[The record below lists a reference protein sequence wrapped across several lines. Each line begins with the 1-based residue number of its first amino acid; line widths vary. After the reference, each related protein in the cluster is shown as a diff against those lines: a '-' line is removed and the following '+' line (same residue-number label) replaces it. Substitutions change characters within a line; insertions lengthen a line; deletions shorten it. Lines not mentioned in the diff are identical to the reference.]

1 MTTSK
6 RDIFELVDA
15 VIEQIKADI
24 ALGDTTAIAEMLEQL
39 PWHTLNAYLPEGE
52 QE

>member
-1 MTTSK
+1 MK
-6 RDIFELVDA
+6 NIFELVDE

-24 ALGDTTAIAEMLEQL
+24 ALGDTTAIAEMLAQL